1 MNPFGSILRI
11 TFGDAY
17 INRKPPFFSHVPI
30 EPYWTPP
37 DSSFFAP
44 QVLGYPHLSMALD
57 LGAVYSKAELESRC
71 SGTPQRKAQLVP
83 CRGCA
88 WRLLGWGVWDL
99 TWFNYIVYIY
109 VCMCVYLFIYTYYLY
124 NLNMHIWNWTMALNL
139 QVMAILMENDDE
151 PWKGMGLRVFR
162 RTNSGEMVDGG
173 WNNFEFVLF
182 WPFRCRMHI

>member
-11 TFGDAY
+11 TFGDDY

-30 EPYWTPP
+30 EPYWNPP

-99 TWFNYIVYIY
+99 TSFNYCILCVYIYIYIY
-109 VCMCVYLFIYTYYLY
+109 VCMYVYIYIHSY
-124 NLNMHIWNWTMALNL
+124 NLNMHIWNWTIALNL

-151 PWKGMGLRVFR
+151 PWKGMGLRFQ
-162 RTNSGEMVDGG
+162 TNQFWWNGG
-173 WNNFEFVLF
+173 WWVK
-182 WPFRCRMHI
+182 